1 MLKIVLHLFSSPEK
15 FLGLFSNADMEDTL
29 EEGERIL
36 IDENGTASV
45 NLANQEMQE
54 DFARHVKRMS
64 VL

>member
-1 MLKIVLHLFSSPEK
+1 MFRILLQIFSSPEQ
-15 FLGLFSNADMEDTL
+15 FLGLFSAADIENTL

-45 NLANQEMQE
+45 NPANVDMQE

>member
-1 MLKIVLHLFSSPEK
+1 MFKIMLQIFSSPEK
-15 FLGLFSNADMEDTL
+15 FLGLFSAADMENTL

-45 NLANQEMQE
+45 NPANQDMQE

>member
-1 MLKIVLHLFSSPEK
+1 MFKIMLQIFSSPEK
-15 FLGLFSNADMEDTL
+15 FLGLFSAADMEDTI

-45 NLANQEMQE
+45 NPANQDMRK
-54 DFARHVKRMS
+54 DFDRHVKRMS

>member
-1 MLKIVLHLFSSPEK
+1 MLKIVLQIFSSPEK
-15 FLGLFSNADMEDTL
+15 FLGLFSAADMENTL

-45 NLANQEMQE
+45 NPANQSMQA

>member
-1 MLKIVLHLFSSPEK
+1 MFRILLQIFSSPEQ
-15 FLGLFSNADMEDTL
+15 FLGLFSAADIENTL

-45 NLANQEMQE
+45 NPANEEMQK
-54 DFARHVKRMS
+54 DFTRHVKRMS

>member
-1 MLKIVLHLFSSPEK
+1 MLKIFLHIFSSPEK
-15 FLGLFSNADMEDTL
+15 FLGLLSTADRDNTL

-45 NLANQEMQE
+45 NLANQEMQK

>member
-1 MLKIVLHLFSSPEK
+1 MLKNLLQIFSSPEQ
-15 FLGLFSNADMEDTL
+15 FLGLFSAKDIENTL

-45 NLANQEMQE
+45 NPANQDMQE
-54 DFARHVKRMS
+54 DFVRHVKRMS

>member
-1 MLKIVLHLFSSPEK
+1 MLKNLLQIFSSPEQ
-15 FLGLFSNADMEDTL
+15 FLGLFSAKDIENTL

-45 NLANQEMQE
+45 NPANQDMQE
-54 DFARHVKRMS
+54 DFARHVKRMG

>member
-1 MLKIVLHLFSSPEK
+1 MFKIMLQIFSSPEK
-15 FLGLFSNADMEDTL
+15 FLGLFSAADMEDTI

-45 NLANQEMQE
+45 NPANQDMRE
-54 DFARHVKRMS
+54 DFDLHVKRMS